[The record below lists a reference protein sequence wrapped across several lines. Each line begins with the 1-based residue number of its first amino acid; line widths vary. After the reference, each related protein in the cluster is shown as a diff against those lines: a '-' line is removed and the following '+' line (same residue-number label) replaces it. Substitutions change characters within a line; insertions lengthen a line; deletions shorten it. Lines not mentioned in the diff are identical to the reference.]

1 MRVVAF
7 LFGLILLLPGAC
19 ALGFLVMGLSA
30 LPSLGSAEW
39 RDSSI
44 WGIMFVAALGWGFC
58 FLISFGGIMMMRAAL
73 KPQKPEAPAGPRP
86 DDEPPNLT
94 RSA

>member
-39 RDSSI
+39 RDSAV
-44 WGIMFVAALGWGFC
+44 WGMIGIATVGWGFC
-58 FLISFGGIMMMRAAL
+58 FLISFGGILLMRGAL
-73 KPQKPEAPAGPRP
+73 KPPPPRELPSNQGPEGTASG
-86 DDEPPNLT
+86 D
-94 RSA
+94 

>member
-39 RDSSI
+39 RDSAV
-44 WGIMFVAALGWGFC
+44 WGMIGIATVGWGFC
-58 FLISFGGIMMMRAAL
+58 FLISFGGILLMRGAL
-73 KPQKPEAPAGPRP
+73 KPSRELPPDAPG
-86 DDEPPNLT
+86 DQEPGGT
-94 RSA
+94 ASGA